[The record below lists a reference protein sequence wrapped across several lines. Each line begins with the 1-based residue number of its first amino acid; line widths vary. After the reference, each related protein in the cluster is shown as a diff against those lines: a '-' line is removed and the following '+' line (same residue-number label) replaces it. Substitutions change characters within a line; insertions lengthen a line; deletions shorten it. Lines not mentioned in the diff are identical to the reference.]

1 MRRFEYNHQLGSA
14 TASGERPMIDYLA
27 RAKRRAKKCKLS
39 SENGKSQKF
48 ADCHRLLAQNYALL
62 ATVEEEFLAR
72 AIARGKNKVP

>member
-1 MRRFEYNHQLGSA
+1 MEFSA
-14 TASGERPMIDYLA
+14 AGAILA
-27 RAKRRAKKCKLS
+27 A
-39 SENGKSQKF
+39 GKSQKF